1 MTDDQAYNIWQSACI
16 SLLPKWKKHQSIH
29 KWVVFLLIVYDSTVR
44 SGDLFWLR
52 LNLKHMERHNFLA
65 GSCLPRNYAWPLPV
79 VLLFR
84 EGLRGIR
91 GLLITLTQDA
101 SRGSWFKRG
110 SDSVALVCF
119 HMEWGDIVT
128 LGCALQWK
136 QEQQCCPQ
144 RLSTVISGTI
154 VFCIFVKLER
164 LVKVRAFLFLPCLLS
179 T

>member
-1 MTDDQAYNIWQSACI
+1 MWDFTTNKVNSRSLRVLMTDDQAYNIWQSACI
-16 SLLPKWKKHQSIH
+16 SLLPKRKKHQSIH

-65 GSCLPRNYAWPLPV
+65 GLCLPRNYAWPLPV
-79 VLLFR
+79 VLLFT

-119 HMEWGDIVT
+119 HMEWDTRLCTSVKTGTAVLSPKIVN
-128 LGCALQWK
+128 CNKWYN
-136 QEQQCCPQ
+136 
-144 RLSTVISGTI
+144 
-154 VFCIFVKLER
+154 
-164 LVKVRAFLFLPCLLS
+164 CLLHIC
-179 T
+179 